1 MVSIFR
7 IGILRRLESD
17 CPRVALSEELQADI
31 MGPYSGHF
39 VIAETS
45 MSIHLRKSKDSTKAR
60 GLSLDTRATA
70 KRSLEDQVQF
80 ALMWLKRHSTR
91 ATLEGMARY
100 SIPSDHAYGVAM
112 KDIKALGK
120 TLGRNQP
127 LAVALWATGLYEAR
141 MLASFVADPEQLT
154 PAQMDRWCKDF
165 DNWAFCDAMSF
176 NLFDRTPHAWAK
188 VAQWSTRRDE
198 FEKRTA
204 FALLWS
210 LTVHDKS
217 AGDELFKQ
225 GLALIE
231 REAGDERNFVKKAT
245 NMALRAIGKR
255 NRALNSAAV
264 MVARRLATSEDA
276 TARWVGKDALREL
289 TSPAVTRR
297 LKA

>member
-1 MVSIFR
+1 MPTDR
-7 IGILRRLESD
+7 
-17 CPRVALSEELQADI
+17 
-31 MGPYSGHF
+31 
-39 VIAETS
+39 
-45 MSIHLRKSKDSTKAR
+45 RKSTDTTRTRAGGLDAAAAAKA
-60 GLSLDTRATA
+60 SLD
-70 KRSLEDQVQF
+70 EQVQS
-80 ALMWLKRHSTR
+80 ALAWLKRHSSR
-91 ATLEGMARY
+91 ATREGMARY
-100 SIPSDHAYGVAM
+100 SIPSDNAYGVAM

-120 TLGRNQP
+120 TLGCSQP
-127 LAVALWATGLYEAR
+127 LAVALWATRVYEAR
-141 MLASFVADPEQLT
+141 MLASFVGDPEQLT

-188 VAQWSTRRDE
+188 VAQWSTGRNE

-210 LTVHDKS
+210 LTVHDKH
-217 AGDELFKQ
+217 AGDEPFLH

-255 NRALNSAAV
+255 NRALNAAAV
-264 MVARRLATSEDA
+264 IVARRLANSKDA

-289 TSPAVTRR
+289 TSPGVMNR
-297 LKA
+297 LKAS

>member
-1 MVSIFR
+1 
-7 IGILRRLESD
+7 
-17 CPRVALSEELQADI
+17 
-31 MGPYSGHF
+31 
-39 VIAETS
+39 
-45 MSIHLRKSKDSTKAR
+45 MSIHPRED
-60 GLSLDTRATA
+60 LDTPAA
-70 KRSLEDQVQF
+70 PKRPLAEQVRF
-80 ALMWLKRHSTR
+80 ALTWLKRHSSR
-91 ATLEGMARY
+91 ATLAGMARY
-100 SIPSDHAYGVAM
+100 AIPSHHAYGVAM

-127 LAVALWATGLYEAR
+127 LAAALWDTGVYEAR
-141 MLASFVADPEQLT
+141 MLSSFVADPDQLT
-154 PAQMDRWCKDF
+154 PGQMDRWCKDF

-188 VAQWSTRRDE
+188 VAQWSTRRNE

-217 AGDELFKQ
+217 AGDERFEQ

-255 NRALNSAAV
+255 NRALNGAATI
-264 MVARRLATSEDA
+264 VARRLATSKDA
-276 TARWVGKDALREL
+276 AARWVGKTALREL
-289 TSPAVTRR
+289 TSPAVIRR
-297 LKA
+297 LKP

>member
-1 MVSIFR
+1 MK
-7 IGILRRLESD
+7 RL
-17 CPRVALSEELQADI
+17 L
-31 MGPYSGHF
+31 
-39 VIAETS
+39 AE
-45 MSIHLRKSKDSTKAR
+45 
-60 GLSLDTRATA
+60 
-70 KRSLEDQVQF
+70 QVEF
-80 ALMWLKRHSTR
+80 ALAWLKRHSTR

-127 LAVALWATGLYEAR
+127 LAVALWATGVYEAR
-141 MLASFVADPEQLT
+141 MLASFVGDPAQLT
-154 PAQMDRWCKDF
+154 PAQMERWCKDF

-188 VAQWSTRRDE
+188 VTEWSSRRNE
-198 FEKRTA
+198 FQKRTA

-210 LTVHDKS
+210 LTVHDKA
-217 AGDELFKQ
+217 AGDELFEK

-231 REAGDERNFVKKAT
+231 REAGDERNFVKKAV

-255 NRALNSAAV
+255 NRALNVAATV
-264 MVARRLATSEDA
+264 VARRLANSTDA

-289 TSPAVTRR
+289 TSTAVTGRVTASR
-297 LKA
+297 QAPG

>member
-1 MVSIFR
+1 MK
-7 IGILRRLESD
+7 RLLAEQ
-17 CPRVALSEELQADI
+17 VA
-31 MGPYSGHF
+31 
-39 VIAETS
+39 
-45 MSIHLRKSKDSTKAR
+45 
-60 GLSLDTRATA
+60 
-70 KRSLEDQVQF
+70 F
-80 ALMWLKRHSTR
+80 ALEWLKRHSTK

-127 LAVALWATGLYEAR
+127 LAVALWATGVYEAR
-141 MLASFVADPEQLT
+141 MVASFVGDPAQLT
-154 PAQMDRWCKDF
+154 PAQMERWCKDF

-188 VAQWSTRRDE
+188 VTQWSSRRNE
-198 FEKRTA
+198 FQKRTA

-210 LTVHDKS
+210 LTVHDKA
-217 AGDELFKQ
+217 AGDELFEE

-231 REAGDERNFVKKAT
+231 REAGDKRNFVKKAV

-255 NRALNSAAV
+255 NRALNAAATV
-264 MVARRLATSEDA
+264 VARRLANSKDA

-289 TSPAVTRR
+289 TSPAVTQR
-297 LKA
+297 LKR